1 MWHVVDTLRIT
12 CPPRFASTTPFCS
25 ANRKKRTR
33 GKGVAVPKMKASRR
47 ASRPAGAPPNNILAP
62 YPALSSHSSP
72 SSSRPPNE
80 AALLSAIRECRWP
93 AGLLLYLL
101 RRHRENAGGGE
112 IADWQERR
120 DRWEKRNERPCR
132 CCTANSPESPDDSTY
147 ISVFVIS
154 RNDNPSDKKG
164 YTGFLFHRHSADIL
178 PSLTVTD
185 EYLSV
190 ENAMRET

>member
-1 MWHVVDTLRIT
+1 MPTDRNDGIDG
-12 CPPRFASTTPFCS
+12 R
-25 ANRKKRTR
+25 R
-33 GKGVAVPKMKASRR
+33 GTS
-47 ASRPAGAPPNNILAP
+47 
-62 YPALSSHSSP
+62 
-72 SSSRPPNE
+72 
-80 AALLSAIRECRWP
+80 
-93 AGLLLYLL
+93 
-101 RRHRENAGGGE
+101 
-112 IADWQERR
+112 D
-120 DRWEKRNERPCR
+120 R